1 MTRLFFE
8 TFIPELKLRHI
19 YIYITK
25 ENVEKTLRLDYP
37 YKKNFNCAAIMIIYY
52 ILMNFFF
59 QGGFRIGILTKFS
72 I

>member
-37 YKKNFNCAAIMIIYY
+37 YKKNFNCIIS
-52 ILMNFFF
+52 IPFFISL
-59 QGGFRIGILTKFS
+59 GNLIGRSRITVWTI
-72 I
+72 